1 MKKFTLLMTLVS
13 IIIPQTYAG
22 MLAPERFYDDKDNA
36 AMAEN
41 AKNTFELINESSTP
55 LWITV
60 VNGSKIVADAQEV
73 GARSAVSEKDVFA
86 APINT
91 NEQTKIAVYTQKPEL
106 GNIEIGFF
114 GQVKFAG
121 NPAKYQFPKSKT
133 VYITYKDG
141 EIVPT
146 TPELPGGINTTRTGL
161 SLDNNVKLEEISS
174 QVPQAS
180 MVVKEE

>member
-1 MKKFTLLMTLVS
+1 MTLMS
-13 IIIPQTYAG
+13 IVTSQAYG
-22 MLAPERFYDDKDNA
+22 MLDPERFYDEDNA
-36 AMAEN
+36 VSAEN

-55 LWITV
+55 LWIAV
-60 VNGSKIVADAQEV
+60 VNGNKIIVDAQEV
-73 GARSAVSEKDVFA
+73 GARSAVNENDVFV

-91 NEQTKIAVYTQKPEL
+91 NEQTKIAIYTQKPEL
-106 GNIEIGFF
+106 GNIEIGYF
-114 GQVKFAG
+114 GQVTFAG

-146 TPELPGGINTTRTGL
+146 TPELSGGINETRTGL
-161 SLDNNVKLEEISS
+161 NLDNNVTLEEISS

-180 MVVKEE
+180 PVVKEE